1 MSFFGCE
8 LRNWIDK
15 IIVTKS
21 LDEKIARI
29 RANPTASKDF
39 ILADAKDADMA
50 FGLTAPGPVRA
61 HEQCGWCESVGRY
74 KTLESYRQ
82 QIRSVIEQGLVD
94 VMLLSASN
102 VEQLVI
108 KEQRLA
114 SSSITPA
121 ARANDTSDIWVVRGG
136 KYPAHPSRPF
146 RTATI
151 DHIKYGHLT
160 NDHHRP
166 VLGADLGLYSITF
179 TNNIDWDYRSLE
191 DFHEFRIEAEKKGF
205 RYFLEVFN
213 PNVHPE
219 MPPKKVAGF
228 LNDHIVR
235 TLAGVTERGRPL
247 FLKLPYHG
255 PEALSELVCHDP
267 SLIVGV
273 MGGSAGTTMDAFQL
287 IYDVQQ
293 HGGRAALFGRKINL
307 SEHPLSFLEM
317 LHRIVNDDLKPAE
330 AVKAYHAEL
339 EKLKIKPDRTLQRD
353 LQQSQNSMQYG

>member
-1 MSFFGCE
+1 M
-8 LRNWIDK
+8 
-15 IIVTKS
+15 
-21 LDEKIARI
+21 
-29 RANPTASKDF
+29 
-39 ILADAKDADMA
+39 
-50 FGLTAPGPVRA
+50 
-61 HEQCGWCESVGRY
+61 
-74 KTLESYRQ
+74 
-82 QIRSVIEQGLVD
+82 
-94 VMLLSASN
+94 
-102 VEQLVI
+102 
-108 KEQRLA
+108 
-114 SSSITPA
+114 
-121 ARANDTSDIWVVRGG
+121 
-136 KYPAHPSRPF
+136 
-146 RTATI
+146 
-151 DHIKYGHLT
+151 
-160 NDHHRP
+160 
-166 VLGADLGLYSITF
+166 
-179 TNNIDWDYRSLE
+179 
-191 DFHEFRIEAEKKGF
+191 
-205 RYFLEVFN
+205 EVFN

-353 LQQSQNSMQYG
+353 LQQSQNSMRYG